1 MSAAIEL
8 TNFRSHAQA
17 QAHSHAQVAP
27 QPKKKIIIKKYTF
40 SCGDVVYLPEG
51 KPVTHICKRK
61 KKVETNNYYLVD
73 DLIFDIFRQRDEY
86 RARGGPTLYDDFR
99 SSFTDKDLKYI
110 LSNKN

>member
-8 TNFRSHAQA
+8 TNFRVHANT
-17 QAHSHAQVAP
+17 QVAP
-27 QPKKKIIIKKYTF
+27 QPKKKIIIKYTF
-40 SCGDVVYLPEG
+40 TCGDVVYLPEG

-61 KKVETNNYYLVD
+61 PQVYLVD
-73 DLIFDIFRQRDEY
+73 ERYEKLSRQLDEY

-110 LSNKN
+110 LSNKI

>member
-8 TNFRSHAQA
+8 TNFRVHAHAQPP
-17 QAHSHAQVAP
+17 P
-27 QPKKKIIIKKYTF
+27 QKKTIMKYTF
-40 SCGDVVYLPEG
+40 TCGDVVYLPEG

-61 KKVETNNYYLVD
+61 PQVYLLD
-73 DLIFDIFRQRDEY
+73 ERYEKLARQLEEY

-110 LSNKN
+110 LSNKI

>member
-1 MSAAIEL
+1 MSVAIEL

-17 QAHSHAQVAP
+17 APQSAP
-27 QPKKKIIIKKYTF
+27 QPKKKTIIKYTF

-51 KPVTHICKRK
+51 KPVTHICSK

-73 DLIFDIFRQRDEY
+73 ERYFKLSRQLDEY

-110 LSNKN
+110 LSNKI